1 MTEDKLTEMFS
12 GASDYISEAA
22 GGARDMDRD
31 LAEQG
36 HEAVGKIQGA
46 IDQWQALSQDEK
58 LAAASDVM

>member
-1 MTEDKLTEMFS
+1 MAEDRLTDMFS
-12 GASDYISEAA
+12 GASDQISEIA
-22 GGARDMDRD
+22 GEARDYDRD

-58 LAAASDVM
+58 LAAAADVM